1 MRRVPIFCW
10 LFLIQATIY
19 SKNLF
24 AQPFSSGLSAPLS
37 GIWIAEGSKYS
48 NELKP
53 VTDPEFGVQYLQ
65 YVFEGDQLCF
75 GFNAYELTGC
85 YSSVTYRNDTALVYG
100 RPLFVLN
107 RQSPDRIQ
115 LTRLQN
121 GNMVVLNRMRDN
133 QVTYARDSV
142 YRPGPSF
149 HPVHGSRFASN
160 FFFNSL
166 VIYPAPRADQKIV
179 VDFTVMANGDVRD
192 TQIISAHSKMRNR
205 WFRNSL
211 VATSGEW
218 IPAMAEGKPVNCR
231 IRLEILRTGYK
242 TISASEKAYQYY
254 QKATAQI
261 TKTKY
266 AAAIG
271 HLNDALVFEPTN
283 ARYLYTRAVCHFY
296 LKDERKQ
303 CENIIKAREICPFIP
318 TAMVD
323 EQLGIMVECFKK

>member
-1 MRRVPIFCW
+1 M
-10 LFLIQATIY
+10 
-19 SKNLF
+19 
-24 AQPFSSGLSAPLS
+24 SAPLS
-37 GIWIAEGSKYS
+37 GVWIAEGSKYS

-53 VTDPEFGVQYLQ
+53 VTDAEFGVQYLQ
-65 YVFEGDQLCF
+65 YVFEGDQLCY

-107 RQSPDRIQ
+107 RKSPDRIQ

-121 GNMVVLNRMRDN
+121 GNMVMLNRMRDGR
-133 QVTYARDSV
+133 VAYVSDSV
-142 YRPGPSF
+142 YRPGPMF

-179 VDFTVMANGDVRD
+179 VDFTVMANGDIRD
-192 TQIISAHSKMRNR
+192 AVIISSHSKMRNR

-242 TISASEKAYQYY
+242 TISASEKAFQYY
-254 QKATAQI
+254 QRATAQI
-261 TKTKY
+261 TKTNY

-271 HLNDALVFEPTN
+271 HLNDALVYEPNN
-283 ARYLYTRAVCHFY
+283 ARLLYTRAVCHFY

-303 CENIIKAREICPFIP
+303 CENILKAREICPFIP

-323 EQLGIMVECFKK
+323 EQLGIMVECYKK